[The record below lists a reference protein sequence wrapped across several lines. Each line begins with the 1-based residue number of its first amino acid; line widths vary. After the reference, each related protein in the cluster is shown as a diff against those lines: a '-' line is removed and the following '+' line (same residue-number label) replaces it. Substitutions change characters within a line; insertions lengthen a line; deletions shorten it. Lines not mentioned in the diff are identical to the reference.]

1 MPIAHP
7 RLKLY
12 YFAYLAAL
20 GAFSPYFGPF
30 LQARGFSAW
39 QLSVLMSLWYGT
51 RALAPNLWNIGVAQS
66 AAPIQWLR
74 HGALGTLLAT
84 LCFLPHWPFWG
95 MVLVMLVFA
104 SLYNALMPQ
113 YEALTLAHLR
123 QETESYS
130 SIRLYGSIGFLMVVL
145 GYGALFREI
154 GASYLIVAMLP
165 LVALMVLASYLSEYP
180 LDDQSRIGSTNSQN
194 PNSLN
199 HSNSHDASITP
210 QHDDQGRIGSTYSQ
224 KPNSLILANS
234 NDVSSPPHP
243 DDQSRITSTNSQ
255 NTISHEQFSAP
266 YQTSTLHRVL
276 NPSILALL
284 FIGFCNQI
292 AHGPLYV
299 YFSIFLLRHGF
310 DEFQVGALWSLGVAC
325 EIVAFTLMR
334 QVLLKV
340 ATKPLVAFCLV
351 AGAARWAAT
360 GLWPDSGWVIALAQM
375 AHALTFAA
383 LHAAYMQIIARDV
396 SAHDLGFT
404 QALFYSVASGLGGVA
419 SALVAGLLWEKI
431 GDQACFYAAAGFS
444 LLALLAVPWLGQKPD
459 QRPMPPARP
468 AVAPE

>member
-30 LQARGFSAW
+30 LQARGFDAW
-39 QLSVLMSLWYGT
+39 QLSVLMSLWYAS
-51 RALAPNLWNIGVAQS
+51 RALAPNLWNIGVARS
-66 AAPIQWLR
+66 AKPIQWLR
-74 HGALGTLLAT
+74 HGAVATLLAT

-95 MVLVMLVFA
+95 VVLVMLVFA
-104 SLYNALMPQ
+104 SFYNALMPQ

-123 QETESYS
+123 GETESYS
-130 SIRLYGSIGFLMVVL
+130 SIRLYGSIGFLLVVL

-154 GASYLIVAMLP
+154 GAGYLIVAMLP
-165 LVALMVLASYLSEYP
+165 LVALLVWASYLSEYP
-180 LDDQSRIGSTNSQN
+180 PGEQSRINIAQSKNTS
-194 PNSLN
+194 SL
-199 HSNSHDASITP
+199 
-210 QHDDQGRIGSTYSQ
+210 
-224 KPNSLILANS
+224 
-234 NDVSSPPHP
+234 DVSISQEVANTPRQSE
-243 DDQSRITSTNSQ
+243 QSRLNLAQSKNTVSLDVSISQ
-255 NTISHEQFSAP
+255 S
-266 YQTSTLHRVL
+266 STLSRAL
-276 NPSILALL
+276 QPSIIALL
-284 FIGFCNQI
+284 FVGFCNQI

-334 QVLLKV
+334 RVLLRV
-340 ATKPLVAFCLV
+340 ATRPLVAFCLI

-360 GLWPDSGWVIALAQM
+360 GIWPDSGWVIALAQM
-375 AHALTFAA
+375 AHAVTFAA
-383 LHAAYMQIIARDV
+383 LHAAFMQIIVRDV
-396 SAHDLGFT
+396 STRDLGFT

-419 SALVAGLLWEKI
+419 SALIAGVLWETL

-444 LLALLAVPWLGQKPD
+444 LLALVAVPYLGSNASGSNMPGSKPLDRKPD
-459 QRPMPPARP
+459 RYPKQPVHQA
-468 AVAPE
+468 AAPR

>member
-30 LQARGFSAW
+30 LQARGFDAW
-39 QLSVLMSLWYGT
+39 QLSVLMSLWYAS
-51 RALAPNLWNIGVAQS
+51 RALAPNLWNIGVARS
-66 AAPIQWLR
+66 AKPIQWLR
-74 HGALGTLLAT
+74 HGALATLLAT

-95 MVLVMLVFA
+95 MALVMLVFA
-104 SLYNALMPQ
+104 SFYNALMPQ

-123 QETESYS
+123 GETESYS
-130 SIRLYGSIGFLMVVL
+130 SIRLYGSIGFLVVVL

-154 GASYLIVAMLP
+154 GAGYLIVAMLP
-165 LVALMVLASYLSEYP
+165 LVALLVWASYLSEYP
-180 LDDQSRIGSTNSQN
+180 PGEQSRINLAQSKNLI
-194 PNSLN
+194 SLDV
-199 HSNSHDASITP
+199 SNSHQVPNTP
-210 QHDDQGRIGSTYSQ
+210 KHSE
-224 KPNSLILANS
+224 
-234 NDVSSPPHP
+234 
-243 DDQSRITSTNSQ
+243 QSRINLVQSKNLISVTLQDVLSTQRQSSSLSRALQ
-255 NTISHEQFSAP
+255 
-266 YQTSTLHRVL
+266 
-276 NPSILALL
+276 PSIIALL

-334 QVLLKV
+334 RVLLQV
-340 ATKPLVAFCLV
+340 ATRPLVAFCLI

-360 GLWPDSGWVIALAQM
+360 GLWPDSGYVIALSQM

-383 LHAAYMQIIARDV
+383 LHAAFMQIIARDV
-396 SAHDLGFT
+396 SARDLGFT

-419 SALVAGLLWEKI
+419 SALVAGLLWQTL

-444 LLALLAVPWLGQKPD
+444 LLALVAVPYLGSNTSGSNQLDRRPDRSPKPPVR
-459 QRPMPPARP
+459 QA
-468 AVAPE
+468 AAPR

>member
-30 LQARGFSAW
+30 LQARGFDAW
-39 QLSVLMSLWYGT
+39 QLSVLMSLWYAS
-51 RALAPNLWNIGVAQS
+51 RALAPNLWNIGVARS
-66 AAPIQWLR
+66 AKPIQWLR
-74 HGALGTLLAT
+74 HGALATLLAT

-104 SLYNALMPQ
+104 SFYNALMPQ

-123 QETESYS
+123 GQTESYS
-130 SIRLYGSIGFLMVVL
+130 SIRLYGSIGFLLVVL

-154 GASYLIVAMLP
+154 GAGYLIVAMLP
-165 LVALMVLASYLSEYP
+165 LVALLVWASYLSEYP
-180 LDDQSRIGSTNSQN
+180 PGEQSRLNLAQSKNTS
-194 PNSLN
+194 SL
-199 HSNSHDASITP
+199 
-210 QHDDQGRIGSTYSQ
+210 
-224 KPNSLILANS
+224 
-234 NDVSSPPHP
+234 DVSTSHEVANTPRQSE
-243 DDQSRITSTNSQ
+243 QSRTNLAQSKNTVSLDVSISQ
-255 NTISHEQFSAP
+255 S
-266 YQTSTLHRVL
+266 STLSRAL
-276 NPSILALL
+276 QPSIIALL
-284 FIGFCNQI
+284 FVGFCNQI

-334 QVLLKV
+334 RVLLRV
-340 ATKPLVAFCLV
+340 ATRPLVAFCLI

-360 GLWPDSGWVIALAQM
+360 GIWPDSGWVIALAQM
-375 AHALTFAA
+375 AHAVTFAA
-383 LHAAYMQIIARDV
+383 LHAAFMQIIVRDV
-396 SAHDLGFT
+396 STRDLGFT

-419 SALVAGLLWEKI
+419 SALIAGVLWETL

-444 LLALLAVPWLGQKPD
+444 LLALVAVPYLGSNASGSNMPGSKPLDRKPD
-459 QRPMPPARP
+459 RYPKQPVHQA
-468 AVAPE
+468 AAPR

>member
-1 MPIAHP
+1 MPITHP
-7 RLKLY
+7 RLKLF

-51 RALAPNLWNIGVAQS
+51 RALAPNVWNLGVAQS
-66 AAPIQWLR
+66 AVPIQWLR

-84 LCFLPHWPFWG
+84 LCFLPHWPFPG

-123 QETESYS
+123 GQTESYS

-154 GASYLIVAMLP
+154 GAGYLIVAMLP
-165 LVALMVLASYLSEYP
+165 LVALMVWASYLSGYP
-180 LDDQSRIGSTNSQN
+180 PEEQDRIKPAQSQN
-194 PNSLN
+194 LISQSAANSPQLPNS
-199 HSNSHDASITP
+199 
-210 QHDDQGRIGSTYSQ
+210 
-224 KPNSLILANS
+224 PN
-234 NDVSSPPHP
+234 
-243 DDQSRITSTNSQ
+243 
-255 NTISHEQFSAP
+255 
-266 YQTSTLHRVL
+266 TLTRVL
-276 NPSILALL
+276 KPSIIALL
-284 FIGFCNQI
+284 FVGFCNQI

-325 EIVAFTLMR
+325 EILAFMLMR
-334 QVLLKV
+334 KVLLQFR
-340 ATKPLVAFCLV
+340 TQPLVAFCLI

-360 GLWPDSGWVIALAQM
+360 GLWPDSGWVIAGAQTT
-375 AHALTFAA
+375 HALTFAA
-383 LHAAYMQIIARDV
+383 LHAAYMQIIARD
-396 SAHDLGFT
+396 ACADDLGFT

-419 SALVAGLLWEKI
+419 SALVAGLLWAKI

-444 LLALLAVPWLGQKPD
+444 LLALFAVPWLGPNS
-459 QRPMPPARP
+459 RGLSAR
-468 AVAPE
+468 APR

>member
-1 MPIAHP
+1 
-7 RLKLY
+7 
-12 YFAYLAAL
+12 
-20 GAFSPYFGPF
+20 
-30 LQARGFSAW
+30 
-39 QLSVLMSLWYGT
+39 MSLWYGT
-51 RALAPNLWNIGVAQS
+51 RALAPNVWNIGVAQS

-84 LCFLPHWPFWG
+84 LCFLPHWPFPG
-95 MVLVMLVFA
+95 MLLVMLVFA

-123 QETESYS
+123 GETESYS

-154 GASYLIVAMLP
+154 GAGYLIVAMLP
-165 LVALMVLASYLSEYP
+165 PVALMVWASYLSDYP
-180 LDDQSRIGSTNSQN
+180 
-194 PNSLN
+194 PE
-199 HSNSHDASITP
+199 A
-210 QHDDQGRIGSTYSQ
+210 QGRIKRAEGQKLISQ
-224 KPNSLILANS
+224 KSLNSPQA
-234 NDVSSPPHP
+234 
-243 DDQSRITSTNSQ
+243 TSALT
-255 NTISHEQFSAP
+255 
-266 YQTSTLHRVL
+266 RVL
-276 NPSILALL
+276 QPSIIALL
-284 FIGFCNQI
+284 FVGFCNQI

-325 EIVAFTLMR
+325 EIVAFTQMR
-334 QVLLKV
+334 RVLLHV
-340 ATKPLVAFCLV
+340 QTQPLVAFCLI

-360 GLWPDSGWVIALAQM
+360 GLWPDSGWVIAFAQT

-396 SAHDLGFT
+396 GADDLGFT

-419 SALVAGLLWEKI
+419 SALVAGILWEKM

-444 LLALLAVPWLGQKPD
+444 LLALLAVPWLGPNSRRLPPNSVELEPNQHPT
-459 QRPMPPARP
+459 PLAPPAVVP
-468 AVAPE
+468 G

>member
-1 MPIAHP
+1 MAGAIYAPRYWLAGGLAYKTVLIAHP
-7 RLKLY
+7 RLKLF

-66 AAPIQWLR
+66 AMPIQWLR
-74 HGALGTLLAT
+74 YGALGTLFAT

-113 YEALTLAHLR
+113 YEALTLAHLHG
-123 QETESYS
+123 QTESYS

-154 GASYLIVAMLP
+154 GAGYLIVAMLP
-165 LVALMVLASYLSEYP
+165 LVALMVWASYLSGYP
-180 LDDQSRIGSTNSQN
+180 LEDQSRIELTQN
-194 PNSLN
+194 QKSISPNA
-199 HSNSHDASITP
+199 SNSAQLPS
-210 QHDDQGRIGSTYSQ
+210 STQ
-224 KPNSLILANS
+224 PA
-234 NDVSSPPHP
+234 
-243 DDQSRITSTNSQ
+243 
-255 NTISHEQFSAP
+255 
-266 YQTSTLHRVL
+266 STLARVL
-276 NPSILALL
+276 QPSIIALL
-284 FIGFCNQI
+284 FVGFCNQI

-299 YFSIFLLRHGF
+299 YFSVFLLRHGF

-325 EIVAFTLMR
+325 EIVAFMLMR
-334 QVLLKV
+334 RILLQVR
-340 ATKPLVAFCLV
+340 TQPLVAFCLI
-351 AGAARWAAT
+351 AGAARWAST
-360 GLWPDSGWVIALAQM
+360 GLWPDSGWVIALAQTT
-375 AHALTFAA
+375 HALSFAA

-396 SAHDLGFT
+396 CAEDLGFT

-419 SALVAGLLWEKI
+419 SALVAGLLWENR

-444 LLALLAVPWLGQKPD
+444 LLALLAVPFLGSNSASLRPD
-459 QRPMPPARP
+459 QRPTPPARP
-468 AVAPE
+468 AAAPR

>member
-30 LQARGFSAW
+30 LQARGFDAW
-39 QLSVLMSLWYGT
+39 QLSVLMSLWYAS
-51 RALAPNLWNIGVAQS
+51 RALAPNLWNIGVARS
-66 AAPIQWLR
+66 AKPIQWLR
-74 HGALGTLLAT
+74 HGALATLLAT

-104 SLYNALMPQ
+104 SFYNALMPQ

-123 QETESYS
+123 GETESYS
-130 SIRLYGSIGFLMVVL
+130 SIRLYGSIGFLLVVL

-154 GASYLIVAMLP
+154 GAGYLIVAMLP
-165 LVALMVLASYLSEYP
+165 LVALLVWASYLSEYP
-180 LDDQSRIGSTNSQN
+180 PGEQSRINIAQSKNTS
-194 PNSLN
+194 SL
-199 HSNSHDASITP
+199 
-210 QHDDQGRIGSTYSQ
+210 
-224 KPNSLILANS
+224 
-234 NDVSSPPHP
+234 DVSTSHEGANTPRQSE
-243 DDQSRITSTNSQ
+243 QSRLNLAQSKNTSSLDVSISQ
-255 NTISHEQFSAP
+255 S
-266 YQTSTLHRVL
+266 STLSRAL
-276 NPSILALL
+276 QPSIIALL
-284 FIGFCNQI
+284 FVGFCNQI

-334 QVLLKV
+334 RVLLRV
-340 ATKPLVAFCLV
+340 ATRPLVAFCLI

-360 GLWPDSGWVIALAQM
+360 GIWPDSGWVIALAQM
-375 AHALTFAA
+375 AHAVTFAA
-383 LHAAYMQIIARDV
+383 LHAAFMQIIVRDV
-396 SAHDLGFT
+396 STRDLGFT

-419 SALVAGLLWEKI
+419 SALIAGVLWETL

-444 LLALLAVPWLGQKPD
+444 LLALVAVPYLGSNTSGSNMPGSKPLDRKPD
-459 QRPMPPARP
+459 RYPKQPVHQA
-468 AVAPE
+468 AAPR

>member
-30 LQARGFSAW
+30 LQARGFDAW
-39 QLSVLMSLWYGT
+39 QLSVLMSLWYAS
-51 RALAPNLWNIGVAQS
+51 RALAPNLWNIGVARS
-66 AAPIQWLR
+66 AKPIQWLR
-74 HGALGTLLAT
+74 HGALATLLAT

-104 SLYNALMPQ
+104 SFYNALMPQ

-123 QETESYS
+123 GETESYS
-130 SIRLYGSIGFLMVVL
+130 SIRLYGSIGFLLVVL

-154 GASYLIVAMLP
+154 GAGYLIVAMLP
-165 LVALMVLASYLSEYP
+165 LVALLVWASYLSEYP
-180 LDDQSRIGSTNSQN
+180 PGEQSRINIAQSKNTS
-194 PNSLN
+194 SL
-199 HSNSHDASITP
+199 
-210 QHDDQGRIGSTYSQ
+210 
-224 KPNSLILANS
+224 
-234 NDVSSPPHP
+234 DVSTSHEGANTPRQSE
-243 DDQSRITSTNSQ
+243 QSRLNLAQSKNTSSLDVSISQ
-255 NTISHEQFSAP
+255 S
-266 YQTSTLHRVL
+266 STLSRAL
-276 NPSILALL
+276 QPSIIALL
-284 FIGFCNQI
+284 FVGFCNQI

-334 QVLLKV
+334 RVLLRV
-340 ATKPLVAFCLV
+340 ATRPLVAFCLI

-360 GLWPDSGWVIALAQM
+360 GIWPDSGWVIALAQM
-375 AHALTFAA
+375 AHAVTFAA
-383 LHAAYMQIIARDV
+383 LHAAFMQIIVRDV
-396 SAHDLGFT
+396 STRDLGFT
-404 QALFYSVASGLGGVA
+404 QALFYSVASGFGGVA
-419 SALVAGLLWEKI
+419 SALIAGVLWETL

-444 LLALLAVPWLGQKPD
+444 LLALVAVPYLGSNASGSNMPGSKPLDRKPD
-459 QRPMPPARP
+459 RYPKQPVHQA
-468 AVAPE
+468 AAPR

>member
-1 MPIAHP
+1 
-7 RLKLY
+7 
-12 YFAYLAAL
+12 
-20 GAFSPYFGPF
+20 
-30 LQARGFSAW
+30 
-39 QLSVLMSLWYGT
+39 MSLWYST

-66 AAPIQWLR
+66 AVPIQWLR

-84 LCFLPHWPFWG
+84 LCFLPHWPFPG

-123 QETESYS
+123 GETESYS

-154 GASYLIVAMLP
+154 GADYLIVAMLP
-165 LVALMVLASYLSEYP
+165 LVALMVWASYLSGCP
-180 LDDQSRIGSTNSQN
+180 LGEQSRIKLTQN
-194 PNSLN
+194 QN
-199 HSNSHDASITP
+199 
-210 QHDDQGRIGSTYSQ
+210 
-224 KPNSLILANS
+224 LI
-234 NDVSSPPHP
+234 
-243 DDQSRITSTNSQ
+243 SQ
-255 NTISHEQFSAP
+255 NTSNPPQISNPPQP
-266 YQTSTLHRVL
+266 PSTLTRVL
-276 NPSILALL
+276 QPSIIALL
-284 FIGFCNQI
+284 FVGFCNQI

-325 EIVAFTLMR
+325 EIVAFMLMR
-334 QVLLKV
+334 RVLLQIQIM
-340 ATKPLVAFCLV
+340 PLVAFCLI

-360 GLWPDSGWVIALAQM
+360 GLWPDSGWVIAGAQT

-383 LHAAYMQIIARDV
+383 LHAAYMHIIARDV
-396 SAHDLGFT
+396 CADDLGFT

-419 SALVAGLLWEKI
+419 SALVAGLLWEKM

-444 LLALLAVPWLGQKPD
+444 LLALFAVPWLGPNSRGLTPNSALTPD
-459 QRPMPPARP
+459 QRPTPLARP
-468 AVAPE
+468 AAAPG

>member
-7 RLKLY
+7 RLKLF

-66 AAPIQWLR
+66 ALPIQWLR
-74 HGALGTLLAT
+74 YGALGTLFAT

-113 YEALTLAHLR
+113 YEALTLAHLHG
-123 QETESYS
+123 QTESYS
-130 SIRLYGSIGFLMVVL
+130 GIRLYGSIGFLMVVL

-154 GASYLIVAMLP
+154 GAGYLIAAMLP
-165 LVALMVLASYLSEYP
+165 LVALMVWASYLSGYP
-180 LDDQSRIGSTNSQN
+180 FEDQSRISSTKNQN
-194 PNSLN
+194 P
-199 HSNSHDASITP
+199 IE
-210 QHDDQGRIGSTYSQ
+210 
-224 KPNSLILANS
+224 
-234 NDVSSPPHP
+234 
-243 DDQSRITSTNSQ
+243 DQSRISSTQSHNLNSP
-255 NTISHEQFSAP
+255 NLATP
-266 YQTSTLHRVL
+266 STLTRVL
-276 NPSILALL
+276 KPSIIALL
-284 FIGFCNQI
+284 FVGFCNQI

-299 YFSIFLLRHGF
+299 YFSVFLLRHGF

-325 EIVAFTLMR
+325 EIVAFMLMR
-334 QVLLKV
+334 QVLLQFR
-340 ATKPLVAFCLV
+340 TQPLVAFCLI
-351 AGAARWAAT
+351 AGAVRWAAT
-360 GLWPDSGWVIALAQM
+360 GLWPDSGWVIAFAQTT
-375 AHALTFAA
+375 HALTFAA

-396 SAHDLGFT
+396 CAEDLGFT

-419 SALVAGLLWEKI
+419 SALVAGLLWVKI

-444 LLALLAVPWLGQKPD
+444 LLALLAVPFLGSNSASLRPD
-459 QRPMPPARP
+459 QRPTPSARP
-468 AVAPE
+468 AVAPR

>member
-30 LQARGFSAW
+30 LQARGFDAW
-39 QLSVLMSLWYGT
+39 QLSVLMSLWYAT
-51 RALAPNLWNIGVAQS
+51 RALAPNLWNIGVARS
-66 AAPIQWLR
+66 AKPIQWLR
-74 HGALGTLLAT
+74 HGALATLLAT

-104 SLYNALMPQ
+104 SFYNALMPQ

-123 QETESYS
+123 GETESYS
-130 SIRLYGSIGFLMVVL
+130 SIRLYGSIGFLLVVL

-154 GASYLIVAMLP
+154 GAGYLIVAMLP
-165 LVALMVLASYLSEYP
+165 LVALLVWASYLSEYP
-180 LDDQSRIGSTNSQN
+180 PGEQSRINIAQSKNTS
-194 PNSLN
+194 SL
-199 HSNSHDASITP
+199 
-210 QHDDQGRIGSTYSQ
+210 
-224 KPNSLILANS
+224 
-234 NDVSSPPHP
+234 DVS
-243 DDQSRITSTNSQ
+243 
-255 NTISHEQFSAP
+255 ISHEGANTPGQSEQSRTNLA
-266 YQTSTLHRVL
+266 QSKNTSSLDVSISQSSTLSRAL
-276 NPSILALL
+276 QPSIIALL
-284 FIGFCNQI
+284 FVGFCNQI

-334 QVLLKV
+334 RVLLRV
-340 ATKPLVAFCLV
+340 ATRPLVAFCLI

-360 GLWPDSGWVIALAQM
+360 GIWPDSGWVIALAQM
-375 AHALTFAA
+375 AHAVTFAA
-383 LHAAYMQIIARDV
+383 LHAAFMQIIVRDV
-396 SAHDLGFT
+396 STRDLGFT

-419 SALVAGLLWEKI
+419 SALIAGVLWETL

-444 LLALLAVPWLGQKPD
+444 LLALVAVPYLGSNASGSNMPGSKPLDRKPD
-459 QRPMPPARP
+459 RYPKQPVHQA
-468 AVAPE
+468 AAPR

>member
-7 RLKLY
+7 RLKLF

-66 AAPIQWLR
+66 ALPIQWLR
-74 HGALGTLLAT
+74 YGALGTLFAT

-113 YEALTLAHLR
+113 YEALTLAHLHG
-123 QETESYS
+123 QTESYS
-130 SIRLYGSIGFLMVVL
+130 GIRLYGSIGFLMVVL

-154 GASYLIVAMLP
+154 GAGYLIVTMLP
-165 LVALMVLASYLSEYP
+165 LVALMVWASYLSEYP
-180 LDDQSRIGSTNSQN
+180 FEDQSRISSTKNQN
-194 PNSLN
+194 P
-199 HSNSHDASITP
+199 IE
-210 QHDDQGRIGSTYSQ
+210 
-224 KPNSLILANS
+224 
-234 NDVSSPPHP
+234 
-243 DDQSRITSTNSQ
+243 DQSRISSTQSHNLNSP
-255 NTISHEQFSAP
+255 NLATP
-266 YQTSTLHRVL
+266 STLTRVL
-276 NPSILALL
+276 KPSIIALL
-284 FIGFCNQI
+284 FVGFCNQI

-299 YFSIFLLRHGF
+299 YFSVFLLRHGF

-325 EIVAFTLMR
+325 EIVAFVLMR
-334 QVLLKV
+334 RILLQVR
-340 ATKPLVAFCLV
+340 TQPLVGFCLI
-351 AGAARWAAT
+351 AGAARWAST
-360 GLWPDSGWVIALAQM
+360 GLWPDSGWVIALAQTT
-375 AHALTFAA
+375 HALSFAA

-396 SAHDLGFT
+396 CAEDLGFT

-419 SALVAGLLWEKI
+419 SALVAGLLWVKI

-444 LLALLAVPWLGQKPD
+444 LLALLAVPFLGSNSASLRPD
-459 QRPMPPARP
+459 QHPTPPARP
-468 AVAPE
+468 AVAPK

>member
-7 RLKLY
+7 RLKLF

-30 LQARGFSAW
+30 LEARGFSAW

-66 AAPIQWLR
+66 ATPIQWLR

-84 LCFLPHWPFWG
+84 LCFLPHWPFPG

-123 QETESYS
+123 GQTESYS

-154 GASYLIVAMLP
+154 GADYLIVAMLP
-165 LVALMVLASYLSEYP
+165 LVALMVWASYLSGYP
-180 LDDQSRIGSTNSQN
+180 LEDQSRINSTQNHNPNSQN
-194 PNSLN
+194 L
-199 HSNSHDASITP
+199 SNSQDAL
-210 QHDDQGRIGSTYSQ
+210 
-224 KPNSLILANS
+224 N
-234 NDVSSPPHP
+234 
-243 DDQSRITSTNSQ
+243 
-255 NTISHEQFSAP
+255 SHEFSTASP
-266 YQTSTLHRVL
+266 SSSTLFRVL
-276 NPSILALL
+276 QPSIIALL
-284 FIGFCNQI
+284 FVGFCNQI

-325 EIVAFTLMR
+325 EIVAFMLMR
-334 QVLLKV
+334 RVLLHIQ
-340 ATKPLVAFCLV
+340 TKPLVAFCLI
-351 AGAARWAAT
+351 AGAVRWAAT
-360 GLWPDSGWVIALAQM
+360 GLWPDSGWVIAAAQT

-396 SAHDLGFT
+396 CVDDLGFT

-419 SALVAGLLWEKI
+419 SALVAGLLWEKM

-444 LLALLAVPWLGQKPD
+444 LLALFAVPWLGPNLRGLTPNSALTPD
-459 QRPMPPARP
+459 QRPTPLAPPA
-468 AVAPE
+468 AAPG

>member
-74 HGALGTLLAT
+74 FGALGTLLAT
-84 LCFLPHWPFWG
+84 LCFLPHWSFWG

-123 QETESYS
+123 YETESYS
-130 SIRLYGSIGFLMVVL
+130 SIRLYGSIGFLLVVL

-154 GASYLIVAMLP
+154 GVSYLIVAMLP
-165 LVALMVLASYLSEYP
+165 LVALMVVASYLSEYP
-180 LDDQSRIGSTNSQN
+180 LDDQSRIGSTNSQSA
-194 PNSLN
+194 NSLN
-199 HSNSHDASITP
+199 HSNSHNASITP
-210 QHDDQGRIGSTYSQ
+210 QPDDQCRIGSTQSQ
-224 KPNSLILANS
+224 KLS
-234 NDVSSPPHP
+234 
-243 DDQSRITSTNSQ
+243 
-255 NTISHEQFSAP
+255 SHEPSEISELVTTP
-266 YQTSTLHRVL
+266 NTLHRVL

-340 ATKPLVAFCLV
+340 ATKPLVAFCLI

-459 QRPMPPARP
+459 QRPTPPARP
-468 AVAPE
+468 AIAPE

>member
-74 HGALGTLLAT
+74 FGALGTLLAT

-95 MVLVMLVFA
+95 MVLVMLIFA

-123 QETESYS
+123 HETESYS
-130 SIRLYGSIGFLMVVL
+130 SIRLYGSIGFLLVVL

-165 LVALMVLASYLSEYP
+165 LVALMVVASYLSEYP
-180 LDDQSRIGSTNSQN
+180 PEDQSRIGSTNSQSA
-194 PNSLN
+194 NSLN
-199 HSNSHDASITP
+199 HSNSHNASITP
-210 QHDDQGRIGSTYSQ
+210 QPDDQCRIGSTQSQ
-224 KPNSLILANS
+224 KLS
-234 NDVSSPPHP
+234 
-243 DDQSRITSTNSQ
+243 
-255 NTISHEQFSAP
+255 SHEPSEISELVTTP
-266 YQTSTLHRVL
+266 NTLHRVL

-340 ATKPLVAFCLV
+340 ATKPLVAFCLI

-459 QRPMPPARP
+459 QRPTPPARP
-468 AVAPE
+468 AIAPE

>member
-7 RLKLY
+7 RLKLF
-12 YFAYLAAL
+12 YFAYFAAL
-20 GAFSPYFGPF
+20 GAFSPYLGPF
-30 LQARGFSAW
+30 LEARGFSAW

-66 AAPIQWLR
+66 AVPIQWLR

-84 LCFLPHWPFWG
+84 LCFLPHWPFPG

-123 QETESYS
+123 GETESYS

-154 GASYLIVAMLP
+154 GADYLIVAMLP
-165 LVALMVLASYLSEYP
+165 LVALMVWASYLSGCP
-180 LDDQSRIGSTNSQN
+180 LEDQSRIGSTQSHNPLEDQSRIISAQSHN

-199 HSNSHDASITP
+199 LPTSQDASNSHEFSTASP
-210 QHDDQGRIGSTYSQ
+210 
-224 KPNSLILANS
+224 
-234 NDVSSPPHP
+234 SS
-243 DDQSRITSTNSQ
+243 
-255 NTISHEQFSAP
+255 
-266 YQTSTLHRVL
+266 STLFRVL
-276 NPSILALL
+276 QPSIIALL

-325 EIVAFTLMR
+325 EIVAFMLMR
-334 QVLLKV
+334 RVLLQIQIM
-340 ATKPLVAFCLV
+340 PLVAFCLI

-360 GLWPDSGWVIALAQM
+360 GLWPDSGWVIAGAQT

-383 LHAAYMQIIARDV
+383 LHAAYMHIIARDV
-396 SAHDLGFT
+396 CADDLGFT

-419 SALVAGLLWEKI
+419 SALVAGLLWEKM

-444 LLALLAVPWLGQKPD
+444 LLALFAVPWLGPNSRGLTPNSALTPD
-459 QRPMPPARP
+459 QRPTPLARP
-468 AVAPE
+468 AAAPG

>member
-1 MPIAHP
+1 MSIAHP
-7 RLKLY
+7 RLKLF

-30 LQARGFSAW
+30 LEARGFSAW

-51 RALAPNLWNIGVAQS
+51 RALTPNLWNIGVARS
-66 AAPIQWLR
+66 SAPIQWLR
-74 HGALGTLLAT
+74 HGALGTLFAT

-95 MVLVMLVFA
+95 MALVMLVFA

-123 QETESYS
+123 CETESYS
-130 SIRLYGSIGFLMVVL
+130 SIRLYGSIGFLLVVL

-180 LDDQSRIGSTNSQN
+180 LDDQSRISSTKSQI
-194 PNSLN
+194 PTSLEA
-199 HSNSHDASITP
+199 SKTSDAATFP
-210 QHDDQGRIGSTYSQ
+210 L
-224 KPNSLILANS
+224 PA
-234 NDVSSPPHP
+234 SP
-243 DDQSRITSTNSQ
+243 
-255 NTISHEQFSAP
+255 
-266 YQTSTLHRVL
+266 LHHVL
-276 NPSILALL
+276 KPSIIALL
-284 FIGFCNQI
+284 FVGFCNQI

-325 EIVAFTLMR
+325 EIIAFTLMR
-334 QVLLKV
+334 RVLLKF
-340 ATKPLVAFCLV
+340 ATKPLVAFCLI

-360 GLWPDSGWVIALAQM
+360 GMWPDSGWVIALAQM

-396 SAHDLGFT
+396 SAHHLGFT

-419 SALVAGLLWEKI
+419 SALVAGLLWSKI

-444 LLALLAVPWLGQKPD
+444 LLALLAVPWLGQKPNL
-459 QRPMPPARP
+459 QPMPPARP

>member
-30 LQARGFSAW
+30 LQARGFDAW
-39 QLSVLMSLWYGT
+39 QLSVLMSLWYAT
-51 RALAPNLWNIGVAQS
+51 RALAPNLWNIGVARS
-66 AAPIQWLR
+66 AKPIQWLR
-74 HGALGTLLAT
+74 HGALATLLAT

-104 SLYNALMPQ
+104 SFYNALMPQ

-123 QETESYS
+123 GETESYS
-130 SIRLYGSIGFLMVVL
+130 SIRLYGSIGFLLVVL

-154 GASYLIVAMLP
+154 GAGYLIVAMLP
-165 LVALMVLASYLSEYP
+165 LVALLVWASYLSEYP
-180 LDDQSRIGSTNSQN
+180 PGEQSRINIAQSKNTS
-194 PNSLN
+194 SL
-199 HSNSHDASITP
+199 
-210 QHDDQGRIGSTYSQ
+210 
-224 KPNSLILANS
+224 
-234 NDVSSPPHP
+234 DVSIS
-243 DDQSRITSTNSQ
+243 QS
-255 NTISHEQFSAP
+255 
-266 YQTSTLHRVL
+266 STLSRAL
-276 NPSILALL
+276 QPSIIALL
-284 FIGFCNQI
+284 FVGFCNQI

-334 QVLLKV
+334 RVLLRV
-340 ATKPLVAFCLV
+340 ATRPLVAFCLI

-360 GLWPDSGWVIALAQM
+360 GIWPDSGWVIALAQM
-375 AHALTFAA
+375 AHAVTFAA
-383 LHAAYMQIIARDV
+383 LHAAFMQIIVRDV
-396 SAHDLGFT
+396 STRDLGFT

-419 SALVAGLLWEKI
+419 SALIAGVLWETL

-444 LLALLAVPWLGQKPD
+444 LLALVAVPYLGSNASGSNMPGSKPLDRKPD
-459 QRPMPPARP
+459 RYPKQPVHQA
-468 AVAPE
+468 AAPR

>member
-1 MPIAHP
+1 MAIAHP

-12 YFAYLAAL
+12 YFAYLATL

-30 LQARGFSAW
+30 LQARGFDAW

-51 RALAPNLWNIGVAQS
+51 RALAPNLWDIGVARS
-66 AAPIQWLR
+66 SAPIRWLR
-74 HGALGTLLAT
+74 HGALGALLAT

-123 QETESYS
+123 RDPESYS
-130 SIRLYGSIGFLMVVL
+130 SIRLYGSIGFLLVVL

-154 GASYLIVAMLP
+154 GAGYLIVAMLP
-165 LVALMVLASYLSEYP
+165 LVALLVWASYLSDYP
-180 LDDQSRIGSTNSQN
+180 SGERDRIDLAQSQN
-194 PNSLN
+194 PISQNTATSL
-199 HSNSHDASITP
+199 
-210 QHDDQGRIGSTYSQ
+210 
-224 KPNSLILANS
+224 
-234 NDVSSPPHP
+234 DVSS
-243 DDQSRITSTNSQ
+243 SRQPST
-255 NTISHEQFSAP
+255 
-266 YQTSTLHRVL
+266 TLSRVL
-276 NPSILALL
+276 QPAIIALL
-284 FIGFCNQI
+284 FVGFCNQI

-325 EIVAFTLMR
+325 EIIAFTLMR
-334 QVLLKV
+334 RVLLQV
-340 ATKPLVAFCLV
+340 PTRTLVAFCLI

-360 GLWPDSGWVIALAQM
+360 GMWPDSGWVIALAQM

-383 LHAAYMQIIARDV
+383 LHAAFMQIIAQNV
-396 SAHDLGFT
+396 SARDLGFT
-404 QALFYSVASGLGGVA
+404 QALLYSVASGLGGVA
-419 SALVAGLLWEKI
+419 SALIAGLLWETM

-444 LLALLAVPWLGQKPD
+444 LLALLAVPWLGSNSHARKPD
-459 QRPMPPARP
+459 RNPTLPARP
-468 AVAPE
+468 AIAPR